1 MKKLPPTEK
10 YKKRVKC
17 LVKISGQ
24 PCEHIMGSDSSIG
37 NFIYHLTN
45 KHRITCD
52 TDLSQNNNENIERIQ
67 SNSTKKN

>member
-10 YKKRVKC
+10 YKKCVKY
-17 LVKISGQ
+17 LVKISDQSYGY
-24 PCEHIMGSDSSIG
+24 IIGSDDSTG